1 MDIKKIFDLFE
12 SKTENSLDNNDSG
25 AVIDFKDTP
34 IYWIGMFKKII
45 QNNKIFS
52 KSLKNQF
59 SKVDYEVDLD
69 NVEEVGLKL
78 GFDRGWNYISK
89 IDTTNKVHV
98 DSLNLNIDKVLIYA
112 LESSIL
118 YFQELEEYEKC
129 AHLKKILDIS
139 KNLLT

>member
-1 MDIKKIFDLFE
+1 MDINKIFDLFE
-12 SKTENSLDNNDSG
+12 SKTGKGLDNNDSSV
-25 AVIDFKDTP
+25 VIDFKDTP

-52 KSLKNQF
+52 KILQNQF
-59 SKVDYEVDLD
+59 SKMEYEVDLD
-69 NVEEVGLKL
+69 NIEEIGIRL
-78 GFDRGWNYISK
+78 GFSRGWDYISK
-89 IDTTNKVHV
+89 IDTTNKVHI

-118 YFQELEEYEKC
+118 YFQEIEEYEKC

-139 KNLLT
+139 KHLLT

>member
-1 MDIKKIFDLFE
+1 MDINKIFNLFE
-12 SKTENSLDNNDSG
+12 EKTENSLNDNSG
-25 AVIDFKDTP
+25 MVIDFKDTP

-59 SKVDYEVDLD
+59 SKMDYEVDLD
-69 NVEEVGLKL
+69 DIEEVGLKL
-78 GFDRGWNYISK
+78 GFNRGWDYISK
-89 IDTTNKVHV
+89 IDTTNKVHM
-98 DSLNLNIDKVLIYA
+98 DSISLNIDKVLIYA
-112 LESSIL
+112 LESSIQ

-139 KNLLT
+139 KSFFT